1 VTEIIRKLKTK
12 PRTSSIS
19 QNDENKRPS
28 TASRSGVS
36 LKHST
41 DSHNKDKELHRNSS
55 YGRFGAH
62 PGHETERNY

>member
-41 DSHNKDKELHRNSS
+41 DSHNKDK
-55 YGRFGAH
+55 
-62 PGHETERNY
+62 PK